1 MSLVRIR
8 SCLSFLDPNQAL
20 RGDELAF
27 VLSLWYFCAR
37 GRSFWPVDII
47 RIRLTEGAAADA
59 TVAPGSAP
67 VTVCSA
73 LCKRRLDGFVQWKN
87 LRESCDFEYL
97 PDQPD
102 RAAHTQR
109 ATAFSQFLC
118 NGYE

>member
-1 MSLVRIR
+1 MS
-8 SCLSFLDPNQAL
+8 SPLSSSY
-20 RGDELAF
+20 GT
-27 VLSLWYFCAR
+27 SAR
-37 GRSFWPVDII
+37 TAAASGPVDII
-47 RIRLTEGAAADA
+47 RIRLAEGAAADA
-59 TVAPGSAP
+59 AVAPGPAP
-67 VTVCSA
+67 VAVCSA